1 MGMSPGN
8 LVRYAIVRTRGRYAL
23 AMAGRGRG
31 APPAPDKDARIIEAI
46 RRGGSHA
53 SE

>member
-1 MGMSPGN
+1 MS
-8 LVRYAIVRTRGRYAL
+8 LVRYALIRFRGWYAL

-31 APPAPDKDARIIEAI
+31 APPAPDQDARIIEAI
-46 RRGGSHA
+46 RRAGSHA